1 MRILVVEDERKVSN
15 FLRQALE
22 EEQYAVDQAF
32 NGEDGL
38 ALAETY
44 EYDLLILDLMLPK
57 QGGLD
62 IIQALRKRGVRVPIL
77 VLTAKDSVRDKV
89 MALDS
94 GGDDYLTKPFSIE
107 EFIARVRALLR
118 RGYSEQAGTT
128 LRVAD
133 LTLNPVKREV
143 YRGMKRI
150 DLTNKE
156 YALIEY
162 FMRNA
167 NRVLT
172 RTMISEHVWNIDFD
186 TETNVIDVY
195 ITYLRNKIDKGEP
208 HRLIQ
213 TIRGVGYML
222 QGEYYD
228 HSDQTGHLV

>member
-38 ALAETY
+38 MFAETY
-44 EYDLLILDLMLPK
+44 EYDLMILDLMLP
-57 QGGLD
+57 QMGGLN
-62 IIQALRKRGVRVPIL
+62 IIRELRKKGRKMPIL
-77 VLTAKDSVRDKV
+77 VLTARDVIRDKV
-89 MALDS
+89 MAFDL

-107 EFIARVRALLR
+107 EFLARVRALLR
-118 RGYSEQAGTT
+118 RGSPGQAGI
-128 LRVAD
+128 LKVAD
-133 LTLNPVKREV
+133 LTLNPVKREA
-143 YRGMKRI
+143 YRGLKKI

-156 YALIEY
+156 YALLEY
-162 FMRNA
+162 LMRNPD
-167 NRVLT
+167 RVLT
-172 RTMISEHVWNIDFD
+172 RSMISEHVWNADFD

-208 HRLIQ
+208 HRMIQ

-222 QGEYYD
+222 QGEHND
-228 HSDQTGHLV
+228 HPDQTGHMV

>member
-22 EEQYAVDQAF
+22 EEQYAVDQVF

-38 ALAETY
+38 SFAETY
-44 EYDLLILDLMLPK
+44 EYDLLIMDLMLPK
-57 QGGLD
+57 MGGMN
-62 IIQALRKRGVRVPIL
+62 IIQELRKRRCKIPIL
-77 VLTAKDSVRDKV
+77 VLTARDAVRDKV
-89 MALDS
+89 MALDL

-107 EFIARVRALLR
+107 EFLARVRALIR
-118 RGYSEQAGTT
+118 RGSTEQAGI

-133 LTLNPVKREV
+133 LMLNPAKHEV
-143 YRGMKRI
+143 YRGTKRI

-156 YALIEY
+156 YALLEY

-167 NRVLT
+167 NHVLT

-222 QGEYYD
+222 RGGYNG
-228 HSDQTGHLV
+228 HPDQTGHLV